1 MHCENVEKLL
11 KIGRTVFVSNS
22 IRLDVSLAELFYLW
36 QSDLSLDLSINKL
49 LDQSVHYYVNSWDC
63 PA

>member
-1 MHCENVEKLL
+1 LL